1 MNAPSA
7 AVSFA
12 AVLFDA
18 ILFDL
23 DGVLADSEGVSNVV
37 LVRLLAKHG
46 LVIGHADFLAR
57 SVGKSFAALYAH
69 LEDDHGWTRPE
80 SFDAESDA
88 ALAESFLSVRE
99 VPGAGQTLAALH
111 RAGVPFAV
119 ASNSRRDRL
128 DIKLRAAGLAD
139 AVQHSFDASQ
149 VGGRGKPLP
158 DLYLHAAAALG
169 ADIRRC
175 LVIEDSPT
183 GVQAGMAAGATVW
196 GLLAGEHVHA
206 GLDEQL
212 TAAGAAKLI
221 HSHAEL
227 RQELGVERQ
236 AEAGRVTAS

>member
-1 MNAPSA
+1 MSVPIA
-7 AVSFA
+7 A
-12 AVLFDA
+12 LPFDA
-18 ILFDL
+18 VLFDL
-23 DGVLADSEGVSNVV
+23 DGVLVDSEGLSNVV
-37 LVRLLAKHG
+37 LVRLLAQHG
-46 LVIGHADFLAR
+46 LVIGHAEFLAR
-57 SVGKSFAALYAH
+57 SVGKSFAALYSH
-69 LEDDHGWTRPE
+69 LEEDYGWTRPG

-99 VPGAGQTLAALH
+99 VPGAAQTLAAL
-111 RAGVPFAV
+111 REAGIPFAV

-139 AVQHSFDASQ
+139 VAQHSFDPAQ
-149 VGGRGKPLP
+149 VGGRGKPQP
-158 DLYLHAAAALG
+158 DLYLHVAAALG

-183 GVQAGMAAGATVW
+183 GVQAGAAAGATVW

-212 TAAGAAKLI
+212 TAVGAAKLV

-227 RQELGVERQ
+227 RRELGLEKQ
-236 AEAGRVTAS
+236 AEVGRVTVG

>member
-1 MNAPSA
+1 MSVPFP
-7 AVSFA
+7 AVPFA
-12 AVLFDA
+12 AV
-18 ILFDL
+18 LFDL
-23 DGVLADSEGVSNVV
+23 DGVLVDSEGVSNVV

-46 LVIGHADFLAR
+46 LVIGHAEFMAR
-57 SVGKSFAALYAH
+57 SVGKSFAALYGH
-69 LEDDHGWTRPE
+69 LEEDYGWTRPE

-88 ALAESFLSVRE
+88 ALAVSFLSVQE

-111 RAGVPFAV
+111 RAGLPYAV

-139 AVQHSFDASQ
+139 AVLHSFDASQ

-183 GVQAGMAAGATVW
+183 GVQAGAAAGATVW

-212 TAAGAAKLI
+212 RAAGATKLV

-227 RQELGVERQ
+227 RQELGVEHRV
-236 AEAGRVTAS
+236 EGGRVTAG

>member
-1 MNAPSA
+1 MSVLSA
-7 AVSFA
+7 AI
-12 AVLFDA
+12 LFDA

-23 DGVLADSEGVSNVV
+23 DGVLVDSEGVSNVV
-37 LVRLLAKHG
+37 LVRLMAEHG
-46 LVIGHADFLAR
+46 LIVSHAEFMAR
-57 SVGKSFAALYAH
+57 SVGKSFAALYSH
-69 LEDDHGWTRPE
+69 LEADYGWTRPE

-99 VPGAGQTLAALH
+99 VPGSAQTLAAL
-111 RAGVPFAV
+111 REAGIPFAV

-128 DIKLRAAGLAD
+128 DIKLQAAGLAD
-139 AVQHSFDASQ
+139 AAGHSFDPSQ

-183 GVQAGMAAGATVW
+183 GVWAGAAAGATVW
-196 GLLAGEHVHA
+196 GLLAGEHVHV

-212 TAAGAAKLI
+212 TVAGATRLV

-227 RQELGVERQ
+227 RQALGVKNQ
-236 AEAGRVTAS
+236 AEMGKVTAG

>member
-1 MNAPSA
+1 MN
-7 AVSFA
+7 FQ
-12 AVLFDA
+12 FQA

-23 DGVLADSEGVSNVV
+23 DGVLADSELLS
-37 LVRLLAKHG
+37 VRVWVDLLGEHG
-46 LVIGHADFLAR
+46 LGISHAEFMTRA
-57 SVGKSFAALYAH
+57 VGLSLQALYAG
-69 LEDDHGWTRPE
+69 LERDLGWTRPE
-80 SFDAESDA
+80 SFDARSDA

-128 DIKLRAAGLAD
+128 DIKLRAAGLTD
-139 AVQHSFDASQ
+139 AVQHSFDPSQ

-158 DLYLHAAAALG
+158 DLYLHAAAALD

-183 GVQAGMAAGATVW
+183 GVQAGAAAGATVW
-196 GLLAGEHVHA
+196 GLLAGEHVHD

-212 TAAGAAKLI
+212 TAAGAAKLV

-227 RQELGVERQ
+227 RQALGVENQ
-236 AEAGRVTAS
+236 VEMGKVTAG